1 MAIAN
6 LAEVKKDLDD
16 LDEQYLTFRLNNQD
30 YGIPILEVQE
40 IKGMTEITPIPNSPV
55 FIKGVINLRGTVVPI
70 IDLRLRFNIEEAEY
84 NDLTVIVVVNIK
96 DKLAGLVVDSVSDV
110 MNASSEQRSEAPEF
124 EGQVNRKF
132 IDGLVQYEDR
142 LVILL
147 DIDKLADAEEM
158 EVDDDVAVA
167 ETEGSEE

>member
-6 LAEVKKDLDD
+6 LAEIKKDLDD

-55 FIKGVINLRGTVVPI
+55 FIKGVINLRGTVIPI
-70 IDLRLRFNIEEAEY
+70 IDLRLRFNIEESEY
-84 NDLTVIVVVNIK
+84 DEVTVIIVVNIK

-132 IDGLVQYEDR
+132 IDGLVQHEDI

-147 DIDKLADAEEM
+147 NIDELA
-158 EVDDDVAVA
+158 EVDDMEISEDVA
-167 ETEGSEE
+167 ETVDSEE

>member
-6 LAEVKKDLDD
+6 LAEIKKDLDD

-55 FIKGVINLRGTVVPI
+55 FIKGVINLRGTVIPI
-70 IDLRLRFNIEEAEY
+70 IDLRLRFNIEESEY
-84 NDLTVIVVVNIK
+84 DEVTVIIVVNIK

-132 IDGLVQYEDR
+132 IDGLVQHEDI

-147 DIDKLADAEEM
+147 NIDELAEADDM
-158 EVDDDVAVA
+158 EISEDVA
-167 ETEGSEE
+167 ETVDSEE

>member
-6 LAEVKKDLDD
+6 LAEIKRDLDD

-55 FIKGVINLRGTVVPI
+55 FIKGVINLRGTVIPI
-70 IDLRLRFNIEEAEY
+70 IDLRLRFNIEESEY
-84 NDLTVIVVVNIK
+84 DEVTVIIVVNIK

-132 IDGLVQYEDR
+132 IDGLVQHEDI

-147 DIDKLADAEEM
+147 NIDELA
-158 EVDDDVAVA
+158 EVDDMEISEDVA
-167 ETEGSEE
+167 ETVDSEE